1 MKTAEE
7 ILDYMDGYRV
17 EGEDAGAVIQE
28 LKEPL
33 PRTAYLDLGEVKY
46 FEVDE
51 SYGPSQLTLL
61 MFEDEN
67 YKFICIEET
76 EVIVHDSPSI
86 PANRL
91 MREELKALEFHGGTC
106 YSGTVEVYKKLTKR
120 SPEERQLERDKK
132 KLEDISRADIR
143 RYIWGI

>member
-28 LKEPL
+28 LKESL

-76 EVIVHDSPSI
+76 EVIVHD
-86 PANRL
+86 
-91 MREELKALEFHGGTC
+91 GGTC